1 MKFVLFLTDSY
12 GMTPEDYLQPT
23 SQRDYFCSTFGV
35 FFFLFGVYSSH
46 SDSLYGKEHQGYSP
60 KIFVPIR
67 KVIQVHND
75 IIFWKHYSLKFCNG
89 VNES

>member
-35 FFFLFGVYSSH
+35 FFFVW
-46 SDSLYGKEHQGYSP
+46 SLQFSFRLIIWKRTP
-60 KIFVPIR
+60 RIFT
-67 KVIQVHND
+67 
-75 IIFWKHYSLKFCNG
+75 
-89 VNES
+89 

>member
-35 FFFLFGVYSSH
+35 FFLFTVLIQTHYMEKNTKDIHLKFLF
-46 SDSLYGKEHQGYSP
+46 Q
-60 KIFVPIR
+60 
-67 KVIQVHND
+67 
-75 IIFWKHYSLKFCNG
+75 
-89 VNES
+89 